1 MVRGQWPSSARP
13 RSAESGGRPSTRP
26 GPCAATDSLSGP
38 QREQL
43 RACTAPRCVRYSV
56 KSHGRQG
63 YCKPS
68 CGDRARV
75 ARHCRRQRTA
85 TDGGTLSPD
94 LPVGF
99 RLRG

>member
-1 MVRGQWPSSARP
+1 MGGQWPLSGQL
-13 RSAESGGRPSTRP
+13 RSAESGGRPSTCR
-26 GPCAATDSLSGP
+26 GPCAAVDSLSGP

-43 RACTAPRCVRYSV
+43 RARTAPRCVRYSV

-63 YCKPS
+63 YCKPP
-68 CGDRARV
+68 CGNRARV
-75 ARHCRRQRTA
+75 ARHRRRQRTA
-85 TDGGTLSPD
+85 AGGGTLSPD